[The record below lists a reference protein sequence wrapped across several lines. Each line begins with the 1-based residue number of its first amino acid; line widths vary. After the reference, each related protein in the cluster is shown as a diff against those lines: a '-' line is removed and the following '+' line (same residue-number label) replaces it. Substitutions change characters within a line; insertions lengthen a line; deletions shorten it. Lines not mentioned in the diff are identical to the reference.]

1 MKRILIILLALIL
14 TLSIVGCSNEDSA
27 GNQNNDSNTIDGGG
41 TEQESTQAPSGEIIE
56 ITNEN
61 ELFAMANDLTATYVL
76 KNDITLTKTWKTL
89 GSANTPFVGTLDGG
103 GFTIYNMSV
112 SSDIVSVDDTSIEY
126 MVGMFGVLSGTVKD
140 LKIDSLTISVNA
152 SSIAAT
158 NYQSLLT
165 SNSGVT
171 DLDIHVGL
179 AGLNKGNIR
188 NVSANIN
195 YVVTPECDIARVR
208 TGGIAGKSNDE
219 ITNCTVSGDIRVQNM
234 DGYVRAGGIAGY
246 VSSNGVISGAR
257 ANINLTAEITG
268 EAKMN
273 LGGLI
278 GNIECG
284 SITNCVATGSVKG
297 MNTDGKATLAGGLIG
312 LVDNTATKYENMSV
326 TVSNSYSTAAV
337 SASGAKGYAAGFIGQ
352 VDFGAAVTVSE
363 NACSGAASGTKGSF
377 GFIGRIHDAA
387 GTQLYS
393 SSFTD
398 GIYNDTVKIQD
409 NQSVVADVF
418 ATKVSEI
425 TLPN

>member
-1 MKRILIILLALIL
+1 MLALIF
-14 TLSIVGCSNEDSA
+14 TLSIVGCTNENNT
-27 GNQNNDSNTIDGGG
+27 GNYNNDGSTSEGDE
-41 TEQESTQAPSGEIIE
+41 TKRESAQSPSGEIVE
-56 ITNEN
+56 ITNEG

-89 GSANTPFVGTLDGG
+89 GSANAPFVGTLDGG

-112 SSDIVSVDDTSIEY
+112 SSDIVGVDDTSIEY

-152 SSIAAT
+152 SSIAQT
-158 NYQSLLT
+158 SYQSLLA

-195 YVVTPECDIARVR
+195 YIVTPECDIARVR
-208 TGGIAGKSNDE
+208 IGGIAGKSNDE
-219 ITNCTVSGDIRVQNM
+219 ITNCTVNGDIRVQNM
-234 DGYVRAGGIAGY
+234 DGYIRAGGIAGY

-257 ANINLTAEITG
+257 ANINLIAEITG

-284 SITNCVATGSVKG
+284 SITNCIATGIIKG
-297 MNTDGKATLAGGLIG
+297 TNTDGKATLAGGLIG
-312 LVDNTATKYENMSV
+312 LIDNTATKYENMSV
-326 TVSNSYSTAAV
+326 TVSNSCSTATV

-352 VDFGAAVTVSE
+352 VDFGAVVTVSE
-363 NACSGAASGTKGSF
+363 NACSGSASGIKGSF
-377 GFIGRIHDAA
+377 GFIGRIQDST
-387 GTQLYS
+387 GVQVYS
-393 SSFTD
+393 SSFTN
-398 GIYNDTVKIQD
+398 GIYNDTVKIQN
-409 NQSVVADVF
+409 NQSVAADVF

>member
-1 MKRILIILLALIL
+1 MKRILIILLALVL
-14 TLSIVGCSNEDSA
+14 TFSIVGCSNEDST
-27 GNQNNDSNTIDGGG
+27 GNQNNESNTIDGGG

-61 ELFAMANDLTATYVL
+61 ELFAMANNLTAIYVL

-89 GSANTPFVGTLDGG
+89 GSTNAPFEGTLDGG

-158 NYQSLLT
+158 SYQSLLA

-188 NVSANIN
+188 NVNANIN

-208 TGGIAGKSNDE
+208 IGGIAGKSNDE
-219 ITNCTVSGDIRVQNM
+219 ITNCTVNGDIRVQNM

-284 SITNCVATGSVKG
+284 SIANCVATGSVKG

-312 LVDNTATKYENMSV
+312 LIDNTATKYENMSV
-326 TVSNSYSTAAV
+326 TVSNSYSTVAV
-337 SASGAKGYAAGFIGQ
+337 SVSGAKGYAAGFIGQ

-418 ATKVSEI
+418 ATRVSEI

>member
-1 MKRILIILLALIL
+1 MKRILLLLLALAL
-14 TLSIVGCSNEDSA
+14 TFSIVGCSNEDSA

-41 TEQESTQAPSGEIIE
+41 TEQESTQSPSGEIIE

-89 GSANTPFVGTLDGG
+89 GSANAPFVGTLDGG

-152 SSIAAT
+152 SSIAKT
-158 NYQSLLT
+158 SYQSLLA
-165 SNSGVT
+165 SNSGMT
-171 DLDIHVGL
+171 ALDIHVGL

-195 YVVTPECDIARVR
+195 YVVTPECNIARVR
-208 TGGIAGKSNDE
+208 IGGIAGKSNDE
-219 ITNCTVSGDIRVQNM
+219 ITNCIVNGDIRVQNM
-234 DGYVRAGGIAGY
+234 DGYIRAGGIAGY

-284 SITNCVATGSVKG
+284 SIANCVATGSVKG
-297 MNTDGKATLAGGLIG
+297 MNTDSKATLAGGLIG
-312 LVDNTATKYENMSV
+312 LIDNTATKYENMSV
-326 TVSNSYSTAAV
+326 TVSKSYSTVAV

-352 VDFGAAVTVSE
+352 VDFGAAVTVNK
-363 NACSGAASGTKGSF
+363 NACSGVASGTKGSF